1 MYLSIITRT
10 FCNDK
15 MLIEIEPMETI
26 TAKKIDM
33 RFDECYMKDG
43 KEN

>member
-1 MYLSIITRT
+1 
-10 FCNDK
+10 
-15 MLIEIEPMETI
+15 METT

-43 KEN
+43 KENYKLYVSVLHVIHF